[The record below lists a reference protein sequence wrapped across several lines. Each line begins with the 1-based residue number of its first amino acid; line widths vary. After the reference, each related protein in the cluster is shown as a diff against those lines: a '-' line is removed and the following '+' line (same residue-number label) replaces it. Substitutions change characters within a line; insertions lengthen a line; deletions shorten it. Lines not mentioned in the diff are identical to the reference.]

1 MPRII
6 IPPFLFLICLLT
18 MTLLHWTWPIS
29 TLFPFPYNLL
39 GLAPLVAGMAVGF
52 LGFSRFVQV
61 RTNLYTFGEP
71 GKLVT
76 DGIFKYTRNPM
87 YLGLS
92 LLLLGAWMLLGSLS
106 PILGVAVFVLIA
118 DRWYIRYEEQQLAK
132 KFGDDFE
139 RYRRRTRRWV

>member
-1 MPRII
+1 MAKII
-6 IPPFLFLICLLT
+6 IPPFLFLICLLV
-18 MTLLHWTWPIS
+18 MILLHRAWPI
-29 TLFPFPYNLL
+29 TPLFPFPYNLL
-39 GLAPLVAGMAVGF
+39 GIAPMVAGMLMGF
-52 LGFSRFVQV
+52 LGFSRFMRVK
-61 RTNLYTFGEP
+61 TNLYTFGEP

-106 PILGVAVFVLIA
+106 PILAVAFFVITA
-118 DRWYIRYEEQQLAK
+118 DRWYIRYEEQQLAT
-132 KFGDDFE
+132 KFGEEFE